1 MGDTPNIAARLQ
13 ALAEPGSVVVSERT
27 RGPGSA
33 ACSTTPISVRMCSR
47 ACPSRCACSGSYA
60 ARTTESRFE
69 AAHGGVALTPLVGR
83 EEEVALLLRRWQ
95 QARDGEG
102 QVVLVSGEPGIGK
115 SRLTQVL
122 REQIAASRTPPLR
135 YQCSP
140 YHLNSALY
148 PFIEQ
153 FEFAAGFAREDTP
166 EQKLDKMEAVL
177 VGERRADRRVRAAVC
192 GAALAAHRALSAAQA
207 LAAEAEG
214 EDAGGAGRP
223 GRSAGAQRQPLLMVF
238 EDVHWI
244 DPTSQELLDV
254 LVPRLQPL
262 PILLVITY
270 RPEYTPHWAEQAH
283 VTTLG
288 LNRLGRRQGA
298 ELVAKVTGGK
308 ALPQEVLEQIV
319 AHTDGVPLFVEELT
333 KSVLES
339 GLLREAGDHYML
351 QAPLPA
357 LAIPTTLRDSLMA
370 RLDRLAPVNE
380 IAQIGACIGREF
392 SYELLARVSPLSN
405 EQLEEALKKLTKT
418 GLVYR
423 RGTPPD
429 ATYTFKH
436 ALVQDAAYD
445 SLLKSRRA
453 QLHAQIA
460 QVLEKDFSERVAN
473 EPELLAHHYTQA
485 GNLAAAIPLWRKAG
499 ELALARVAL
508 QEAVGH
514 FQKGLALI
522 EQLPPSSERDG
533 LELSIREPLTRRV
546 DWVARLGS
554 ARGGCQRRSYPSAGQ
569 EPG

>member
-1 MGDTPNIAARLQ
+1 
-13 ALAEPGSVVVSERT
+13 
-27 RGPGSA
+27 
-33 ACSTTPISVRMCSR
+33 
-47 ACPSRCACSGSYA
+47 
-60 ARTTESRFE
+60 
-69 AAHGGVALTPLVGR
+69 
-83 EEEVALLLRRWQ
+83 
-95 QARDGEG
+95 
-102 QVVLVSGEPGIGK
+102 
-115 SRLTQVL
+115 
-122 REQIAASRTPPLR
+122 
-135 YQCSP
+135 
-140 YHLNSALY
+140 
-148 PFIEQ
+148 
-153 FEFAAGFAREDTP
+153 
-166 EQKLDKMEAVL
+166 
-177 VGERRADRRVRAAVC
+177 
-192 GAALAAHRALSAAQA
+192 
-207 LAAEAEG
+207 
-214 EDAGGAGRP
+214 
-223 GRSAGAQRQPLLMVF
+223 MVF

-254 LVPRLQPL
+254 LVPRLQAL

-308 ALPQEVLEQIV
+308 ALPPEVLEQIV

-339 GLLREAGDHYML
+339 GLLREAGDQYTL

-357 LAIPTTLRDSLMA
+357 LAIPTSLRDSLLA
-370 RLDRLAPVNE
+370 RLDRLAPVKE

-392 SYELLARVSPLSN
+392 SYELLARISTLRD
-405 EQLEEALKKLTKT
+405 EQLEEALRKLTEA

-445 SLLKSRRA
+445 SLLKSKRQ

-460 QVLEKDFSERVAN
+460 QVLEKDFSDRVAN

-499 ELALARVAL
+499 ELAVAKSGPAGGGWPLPEGIGADRAAAAFVGARQAR
-508 QEAVGH
+508 AVDPGAA
-514 FQKGLALI
+514 Q
-522 EQLPPSSERDG
+522 
-533 LELSIREPLTRRV
+533 RRL

-554 ARGGCQRRSYPSAGQ
+554 ARGGCERRGYPSSWPRARVTRRVC
-569 EPG
+569 